1 MIINDNLL
9 DRSIFN
15 FIKDRVQTTAQWG
28 FNVSTASAEVS
39 DGPSFYSIISD
50 QNGIYSSMYD
60 LLCIPLMVAC
70 SRNNIKLSKLIRIR
84 IGLILANEKQITHA
98 PHVDYTTPHKTM
110 LFYLTDSDGPTILY
124 KQKHSGIINDPAGA
138 DKDSLEVDQHINP
151 VENKSVI
158 FDGLHFHS
166 STTPKNEK
174 FRIVINYNFVD

>member
-15 FIKDRVQTTAQWG
+15 FIKDRVQNTVQWG
-28 FNVSTASAEVS
+28 FVDKTANAGVS

-50 QNGIYSSMYD
+50 QNGVYSSLYD
-60 LLCIPLMVAC
+60 ILCLPIIVAC
-70 SRNNIKLSKLIRIR
+70 SKNNIKFSQLLRIR
-84 IGLILANEKQITHA
+84 IGLILSSHEQLIHA

-124 KQKHSGIINDPAGA
+124 KQKHSGIINDPGAA

-151 VENKSVI
+151 AENKSVI
-158 FDGLHFHS
+158 FDGLQFHS